1 MITKVG
7 GDLQSGLLSVL
18 GILLPTPLSARV
30 TDAFGNPVSGYLVS
44 WAVTLGNATLGS
56 VTSPTN
62 SSGIATNTLTLTSL
76 LGGLRNVTATVVGVA
91 IPAVFS
97 ESGIL

>member
-1 MITKVG
+1 M
-7 GDLQSGLLSVL
+7 
-18 GILLPTPLSARV
+18 
-30 TDAFGNPVSGYLVS
+30 
-44 WAVTLGNATLGS
+44 TLGNATLGS